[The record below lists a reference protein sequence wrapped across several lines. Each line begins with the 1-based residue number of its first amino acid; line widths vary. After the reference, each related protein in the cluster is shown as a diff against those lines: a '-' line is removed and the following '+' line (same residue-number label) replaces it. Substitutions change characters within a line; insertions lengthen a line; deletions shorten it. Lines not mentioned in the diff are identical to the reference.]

1 MSTTEFDKI
10 ADQPHEL
17 TEGGPV
23 DSERHLRRVGL
34 LGTGSNDPDR
44 ILSNSD
50 LERMVETSDQWIR
63 ERTGMRERRI
73 VGPNQA
79 TSDLAIEA
87 GRRAVEQA
95 GLAPEE
101 IELIVVAT
109 VTPDTIFPPVAC
121 LVQHALGASKAAGFD
136 LSAACSGFVNALM
149 TADSL
154 IAGGRY
160 DNALVIG
167 ADVLSSITDYENRNT
182 AVLFGDA
189 AGAVVLGADTGRHEI
204 IDHLVG
210 IDGSGQDLI
219 CLPAGGS
226 RKPAS
231 AQTVA
236 NGEHFMQLEGR
247 KVFKFAVTAICN
259 VVGEI
264 LARNGYSI
272 SDVDLLIPHQ
282 ANLRIIEAANSKL
295 GIDPARVVVNI
306 ERFGNTSSASIPLA
320 LDEIVR
326 GERIQPGDLLCIVTF
341 GGGLTWGASLI
352 RW

>member
-1 MSTTEFDKI
+1 MSTTDFDRI
-10 ADQPHEL
+10 ADQPYESTRVRRAD
-17 TEGGPV
+17 TE
-23 DSERHLRRVGL
+23 RRLRRVGL
-34 LGTGSNDPDR
+34 LGTGSDVPR
-44 ILSNSD
+44 TVLSNSD

-73 VGPNQA
+73 VGPDQA
-79 TSDLAIEA
+79 TSDLAIA
-87 GRRAVEQA
+87 AARRAVEQA
-95 GLAPEE
+95 GLAPED

-121 LVQHALGASKAAGFD
+121 QVQHALGAQRAAGFD
-136 LSAACSGFVNALM
+136 LSAACSGFLNALM

-154 IAGGRY
+154 IAGGTY

-167 ADVLSSITDYENRNT
+167 AEVLSSITDYENRNT

-189 AGAVVLGADTGRHEI
+189 AGAVVLGAETGQREI

-231 AQTVA
+231 AETVA
-236 NGEHFMQLEGR
+236 KGEHFMQLEGR
-247 KVFKFAVTAICN
+247 KVFKFAVTAICD

-264 LARNGYSI
+264 LARNGYTI
-272 SDVDLLIPHQ
+272 DDVDLLIPHQ
-282 ANLRIIEAANSKL
+282 ANLRIIEAATSKL
-295 GIDPARVVVNI
+295 GIDSNRVAVNI

-326 GERIQPGDLLCIVTF
+326 GDRIQPGDLVCMVTF